1 MLDRRSEITTAGI
14 AAGASVAPKLS
25 ARRDR
30 GWLRFETAL
39 GTCGVRWSELGVA
52 EVVMPGSP
60 ALREISAVAMP
71 GATAPR
77 GALATDA
84 SAVSDVIAEAIAGI
98 VALLAGERRDLRSI
112 ALDDRDVDPFRRAVY
127 AATREIAQG
136 STASYG
142 EIARAIGEPGS
153 AREVGAAL
161 GMNPFPIVVPCHR
174 VLAADGA
181 LHGFSAPGGI
191 ATKRRML
198 EIERAP
204 GFTQQTLFPVSG

>member
-1 MLDRRSEITTAGI
+1 MFDRRNETPTAGI
-14 AAGASVAPKLS
+14 ANAAIAAPKPS
-25 ARRDR
+25 TR
-30 GWLRFETAL
+30 GELDGLTFETAL
-39 GTCGVRWSELGVA
+39 GTCGVRWSDLGIA

-60 ALREISAVAMP
+60 ALRDVCGIRMP
-71 GATAPR
+71 GATPSR
-77 GALATDA
+77 RALTTDA
-84 SAVSDVIAEAIAGI
+84 SAVMDVIAEAVAGI
-98 VALLAGERRDLRSI
+98 VALLAGERRDLRSV
-112 ALDDRDVDPFRRAVY
+112 ALDERAVDPFRRAVY
-127 AATREIAQG
+127 AATREIAPG

-161 GMNPFPIVVPCHR
+161 GVNPFPIVVPCHR

-198 EIERAP
+198 EIECAP
-204 GFTQQTLFPVSG
+204 GFVQQTLFA